1 MKTNTIIFGVTMMLL
16 LALPAAASD
25 YTLGVFGN
33 ANEDDTINMQ
43 DVTYTELIILEYR
56 DQTELADGKHDGKIN
71 MQDVTQIEL
80 TILGKE
86 KEITVLDSTD
96 RAVTVKKPLERMVVL
111 LSPILEP
118 MRSLKL
124 ETDKIVGV
132 GTYIKEDTVYFPEF
146 SECPGLGSVSAPDY
160 EAILELNP
168 DAVWIYAK
176 VGSSASYDTIQN
188 TLNEADPTI
197 AVLRIDGYR
206 PSNHADEVR
215 KMGYVLG
222 KQNEAGE
229 FLDFYNGLMN
239 TVEERVEELSEEDKP
254 TVYFEWAPYKTCA
267 TGAGYHEKIEL
278 AGGNNIFSDLSDY
291 PTVDAEE
298 VIERNPDIIVIVARG
313 RSGYESDDITE
324 LTSLRDEI
332 MGRPELANVA
342 AVKHE
347 RVYVI
352 SNDVYGGAQ
361 HFIGVGYLARWFHP
375 DLFEDI
381 DPQAIHQEYL
391 TDFQRLDYNL
401 NEHGVFVYPPFAEN

>member
-1 MKTNTIIFGVTMMLL
+1 MKISIFIGITMLL
-16 LALPAAASD
+16 FCCALPTAASD
-25 YTLGVFGN
+25 YTLGIFGN

-56 DQTELADGKHDGKIN
+56 DQTELADAKYDGEIDILD
-71 MQDVTQIEL
+71 MTQIAL
-80 TILGKE
+80 IILGRE
-86 KEITVLDSTD
+86 KEITVLDSAD
-96 RAVTVKKPLERMVVL
+96 RVVTVKKPLERMVVL

-124 ETDKIVGV
+124 ETDRIVGV
-132 GTYIKEDTVYFPEF
+132 GTYIQEDTVYFPEF
-146 SECPGLGSVSAPDY
+146 SECPGIGSVSTPDY

-168 DAVWIYAK
+168 DAVWIYAR

-222 KQNEAGE
+222 KQNEADE

-313 RSGYESDDITE
+313 QSGYESDDLTE

-361 HFIGVGYLARWFHP
+361 HFMGVGYLARWFHP
-375 DLFEDI
+375 VLFEDL
-381 DPQAIHQEYL
+381 DMQAIHQEYL
-391 TDFQRLDYNL
+391 TDFQRLGYNL
-401 NEHGVFVYPPFAEN
+401 NEHGVFAYPPFAKN